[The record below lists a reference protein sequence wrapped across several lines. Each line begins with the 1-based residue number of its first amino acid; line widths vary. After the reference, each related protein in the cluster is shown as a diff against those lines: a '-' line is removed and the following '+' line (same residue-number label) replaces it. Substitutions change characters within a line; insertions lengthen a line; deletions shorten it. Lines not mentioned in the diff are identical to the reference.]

1 MRRGHFCY
9 VEGRRCYRGARR
21 APLTNRQIRDLV
33 PEEQFASTDAAA
45 RRGISIAPPPR
56 ASRVRRTTKRR
67 RSMFG
72 KRFTVAVAIALL
84 GLLLPE
90 KGVASER
97 PTLLSHVT
105 SPPVRDMPP
114 QAHHGGELEEKER
127 PHKGGG

>member
-9 VEGRRCYRGARR
+9 FEGRRCYRGAGR
-21 APLTNRQIRDLV
+21 APLTNRRIRDLV
-33 PEEQFASTDAAA
+33 PKEQFASTDAAA
-45 RRGISIAPPPR
+45 RRGISIAPPPG
-56 ASRVRRTTKRR
+56 ARVRCTTKRR

-72 KRFTVAVAIALL
+72 KRFNVAVTIALVA
-84 GLLLPE
+84 LLFPRT
-90 KGVASER
+90 GAASEK

-127 PHKGGG
+127 HRPPHR